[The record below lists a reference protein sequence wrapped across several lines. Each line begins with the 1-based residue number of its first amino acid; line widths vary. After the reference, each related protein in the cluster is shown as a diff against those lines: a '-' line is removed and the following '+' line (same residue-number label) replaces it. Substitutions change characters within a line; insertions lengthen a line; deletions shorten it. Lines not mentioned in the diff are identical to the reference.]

1 MQNIIVKNI
10 DNTSLCFQIPRQD
23 LDDNVLN
30 LKQLIFEKIGI
41 PALNQTLISHGK
53 ILNDNL
59 PLEQI
64 LSLTNI
70 SLHLALKG
78 GKGGFGSL
86 LRGQAATKRKITNFD
101 ASRDLQGRRIRNVD
115 NHKKLLEWLRKKKE
129 EDERIK
135 HELEEFKEMQKN
147 VLSSQRDPR
156 LSQEFKEKLEK

>member
-1 MQNIIVKNI
+1 
-10 DNTSLCFQIPRQD
+10 
-23 LDDNVLN
+23 
-30 LKQLIFEKIGI
+30 
-41 PALNQTLISHGK
+41 
-53 ILNDNL
+53 
-59 PLEQI
+59 
-64 LSLTNI
+64 
-70 SLHLALKG
+70 
-78 GKGGFGSL
+78 L